1 MPQAISLMKNETYLL
16 YNWLHL
22 GACGNF
28 YHLSLNQ
35 GLVTWK
41 WLFQLAFI
49 KSIFEYWMRYC
60 LNKYSKLITCLSC
73 VSSNALDKSPSLFKI
88 FYFWFKNVL
97 LKLVSLKFP
106 IYKTFFFLKFYLK
119 NIIKLYFVKVKLLSI
134 IWTYDRYIGLLK
146 KFNRK
151 KYLGR
156 DIWTTE
162 RFQLFSRR
170 NYWKSST
177 LKNT

>member
-1 MPQAISLMKNETYLL
+1 MDAILPQQVFKIDYVSILCLIQCIEQKPLPFQNILFLIQKRSLE
-16 YNWLHL
+16 
-22 GACGNF
+22 
-28 YHLSLNQ
+28 
-35 GLVTWK
+35 
-41 WLFQLAFI
+41 I
-49 KSIFEYWMRYC
+49 SIFEISY
-60 LNKYSKLITCLSC
+60 LQNI
-73 VSSNALDKSPSLFKI
+73 
-88 FYFWFKNVL
+88 
-97 LKLVSLKFP
+97 
-106 IYKTFFFLKFYLK
+106 FFLKFYLK